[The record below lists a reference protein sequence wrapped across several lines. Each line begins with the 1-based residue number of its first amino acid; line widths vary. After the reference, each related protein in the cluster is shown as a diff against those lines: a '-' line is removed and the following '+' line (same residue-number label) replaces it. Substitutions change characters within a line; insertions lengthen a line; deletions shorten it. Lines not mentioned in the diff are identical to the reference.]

1 MCIKSMSEHC
11 LIKKNTPELRK
22 KLEEAGLSVC
32 ICTTFEDLNDLNKR
46 YLYREGQKILTPFG
60 IETIKEII
68 RTHSKQRGYE
78 WLILVEENGNQYTP
92 FELNGI
98 VVKELTLEQ
107 WNQIIE

>member
-1 MCIKSMSEHC
+1 MIYNRDYYVSVGDDHVV
-11 LIKKNTPELRK
+11 ITKNPNPHLTT
-22 KLEEAGLSVC
+22 LE
-32 ICTTFEDLNDLNKR
+32 D
-46 YLYREGQKILTPFG
+46 LYREGQKILTPFG